1 MTNKVY
7 KSAQG
12 KFVDLGTIVLQNEH
26 VRAVGN
32 MKVNARGDKLDSNNR
47 VIETKARQIQKQND
61 RTTTNVSTTPVH
73 TSSKKARAAKTN
85 IEAPAP
91 VVTPEPEPVLSPA
104 PVTEPVVAPAP
115 KAVPPSAPAP
125 VTEPVV
131 APVPKAVPPSAP
143 KAVTPPAPAP
153 KAVTPP
159 APAPAPKAVPPSA
172 PNSETVPKTVAGGLA
187 GAIARS
193 REIKQDL
200 ERTRRQQ
207 AQDKGVRKI

>member
-104 PVTEPVVAPAP
+104 PVI
-115 KAVPPSAPAP
+115 
-125 VTEPVV
+125 EPVV
-131 APVPKAVPPSAP
+131 APV
-143 KAVTPPAPAP
+143 P

-159 APAPAPKAVPPSA
+159 APAPAPKAVTPSA
-172 PNSETVPKTVAGGLA
+172 PAPKAVTPSAPKSETVPNTVAGGLA